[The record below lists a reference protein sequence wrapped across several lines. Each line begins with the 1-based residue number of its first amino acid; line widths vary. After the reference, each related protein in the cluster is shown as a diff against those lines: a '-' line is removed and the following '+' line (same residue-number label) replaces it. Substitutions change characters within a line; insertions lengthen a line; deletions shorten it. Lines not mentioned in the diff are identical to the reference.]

1 MNLVLCI
8 LVLALAGGTTA
19 YGFTPNTDP
28 SLAALWKLDE
38 GSGTTA
44 ADSSGNGNTGTLT
57 NGPVWVAGQI
67 DGALQFDG
75 SNDYVACGNGASLN
89 LNSQVTLAAWIN
101 PNTAGNGAHQIF
113 VAKGDNS
120 YALKHNTGNYME
132 FNIYDGTWYTAR
144 GPAVTAATFNGVWHH
159 VAGTYDGTTLKIYI
173 NGELQPAIASESHT
187 GDIDSSATAVSIGRD
202 SDGGGRRYF
211 NGLIDDVRI
220 YSRALTVEEI
230 QAVMTGGGNP
240 ALALAPVPQDKA
252 TDVPRDVVLAWT
264 PGPYAVAHNVYLGT
278 TFDDVNGA
286 SIATPLNVL
295 ASAGQDTNAYDP
307 PGVLAYG
314 QTYYWRV
321 DEVNAAPDNTVHKG
335 NIWSFTVE
343 PFVYQVENVVAT
355 ASCPNDVNRGPEKTV
370 NGSGLTDGRHGVA
383 EADMWLGAPAEGE
396 AVWLQ
401 FDFDRVYKLH
411 EARIW
416 NYNMM
421 YEIALGFS
429 LKDITIETTTDGETW
444 TVLRDLQLARGP
456 GLVTYAGQSI
466 DLEGIAAQSVRINV
480 ASNYGGDFYG
490 LSEIRFYYIP
500 AHPREPQPA
509 AGATGVGLTPT
520 LSWRAGREAVSH
532 EVSFGT
538 DQQAVADGTAV
549 VDSVGVASYGVGPLD
564 LGKTYYWKVDE
575 VNQAEA
581 ISTWSGDVWNFTT
594 QQYTVIDNIES
605 YTEDEGNEVFS
616 AWVDGYQIN
625 DNGSVVGY
633 EEKPYVE
640 KATVRS
646 GAAAMPISYDNSG
659 TASVSTAKR
668 TFAGAQDWTQGGA
681 SILRLFFR
689 GNANNNP
696 SEPMWVRLTDQSG
709 KSGTVTYGTG
719 VAEGTDNQTIAV
731 WHEWSI
737 PLAQFGVNLTKV
749 ASMTIGFGGSGP
761 RSSGLMLFDDI
772 RLYPD
777 APASTPVL
785 AAYWALNGNAQDG
798 SGNGNDGALMGG
810 ATWAATGKFGGA
822 LSLNGTDAYVDC
834 GNGPSLNITEAITLS
849 AWVNTADANNA
860 QHNPFVGKGD
870 QAYAIKHNASN
881 QIESFIYDGAWY
893 TATYSINASFNGAW
907 HHVASTY
914 DGLHLRLYVDGV
926 LRRTVSHT
934 GSIATTTYNV
944 NLGRNSQNTD
954 RLYNGLIDEVRIY
967 DGVLPPAEIVD
978 LAKP

>member
-1 MNLVLCI
+1 VASG
-8 LVLALAGGTTA
+8 LVLAPVADARLVGWWTLDDGAGA
-19 YGFTPNTDP
+19 I
-28 SLAALWKLDE
+28 
-38 GSGTTA
+38 A
-44 ADSSGNGNTGTLT
+44 ADASGNGHNGIVEGNPQWVTGIF
-57 NGPVWVAGQI
+57 G
-67 DGALQFDG
+67 GALQMDG
-75 SNDYVACGNGASLN
+75 DA
-89 LNSQVTLAAWIN
+89 
-101 PNTAGNGAHQIF
+101 
-113 VAKGDNS
+113 
-120 YALKHNTGNYME
+120 
-132 FNIYDGTWYTAR
+132 
-144 GPAVTAATFNGVWHH
+144 
-159 VAGTYDGTTLKIYI
+159 
-173 NGELQPAIASESHT
+173 
-187 GDIDSSATAVSIGRD
+187 
-202 SDGGGRRYF
+202 
-211 NGLIDDVRI
+211 DDVRI
-220 YSRALTVEEI
+220 PPMNLDTSSGATLTAWIKPGSSQSDWCGVIFARGGGEAGIWITNANELRYSWGSAQAWNFNPGFTAPADEWSFVALVVTPTAGTMYLNSASNTFQAAHPAYAFGADTFLGYDPQNANKYYEGTLDDCRIYDHALTPAEI
-230 QAVMTGGGNP
+230 QEVWQPKVTAEATK
-240 ALALAPVPQDKA
+240 PVPANNA
-252 TDVPRDVVLAWT
+252 TDVPSDVILGWT
-264 PGPYAVAHNVYLGT
+264 PGPYAATHTVYFGIS
-278 TFDDVNGA
+278 FDDVNTA
-286 SIATPLNVL
+286 STTNPLGVL
-295 ASAGQDTNAYDP
+295 ASPGQSANTYDP
-307 PGVLAYG
+307 PRRLAFD

-321 DEVNAAPDNTVHKG
+321 DEVNAPPDGTVYKG
-335 NIWSFTVE
+335 SVWSFTVE
-343 PFVYQVENVVAT
+343 PFAYQVADVVPT
-355 ASCPNDVNRGPEKTV
+355 VSCPSDTDKQPQNMV
-370 NGSGLTDGRHGVA
+370 NGSGLTDGRHEVT
-383 EADMWLGAPAEGE
+383 ETDMWLGTPAEGE

-411 EARIW
+411 ETHIW
-416 NYNMM
+416 NYNMA
-421 YEIALGFS
+421 YEKALGFG
-429 LKDITIETTTDGETW
+429 LKTVNVETTTDGETW
-444 TVLRDLQLARGP
+444 TLLGDYVLEQGTGKA
-456 GLVTYAGQSI
+456 TYAGQTL
-466 DLEGIAAQSVRINV
+466 DLGGVAAQSVRIHV
-480 ASNYGGDFYG
+480 ASNYGGDSYG